1 MKKVFRPNSGAYV
14 FYCILMCLVLVPI
27 IIIIIIIGWI
37 GYYETF
43 DVRCMI
49 YALIYIPIMIIY
61 ILVILKPKFVF
72 YDDYFIIPNGTYGDH
87 LKKKDKIIYYNE
99 LKDICYIDTSIAVP
113 HIILRVGSKKILVN
127 TILFSNKK
135 GLEMVGLIK
144 SKTGIRK
151 N

>member
-1 MKKVFRPNSGAYV
+1 MKKVFRPNSGYYI
-14 FYCILMCLVLVPI
+14 FCCILMCLVLVPI
-27 IIIIIIIGWI
+27 IIMVLIEYFKTLDAGCMILSIIGI
-37 GYYETF
+37 L
-43 DVRCMI
+43 V
-49 YALIYIPIMIIY
+49 LIIS
-61 ILVILKPKFVF
+61 ILVISELKFVF
-72 YDDYFIIPNGTYGDH
+72 YDDYFIIPNGTYGEH
-87 LKKKDKIIYYNE
+87 FKKKDKIIYYSK

-135 GLEMVGLIK
+135 ALEMVELIK

>member
-1 MKKVFRPNSGAYV
+1 MKKVFRPNSGCYI
-14 FYCILMCLVLVPI
+14 FYCIVSCLFWGSLSI
-27 IIIIIIIGWI
+27 MGWI
-37 GYYETF
+37 EYYKTL

-49 YALIYIPIMIIY
+49 YALIYILIMIIY
-61 ILVILKPKFVF
+61 ILVISKPKFVF

-87 LKKKDKIIYYNE
+87 LKKKDKIIYYNK
-99 LKDICYIDTSIAVP
+99 LKDICYIDTSIGVP

-127 TILFSNKK
+127 TILFLNKK
-135 GLEMVGLIK
+135 GLEMVELIK

>member
-1 MKKVFRPNSGAYV
+1 MKKVFRPNSGAYI
-14 FYCILMCLVLVPI
+14 FYCILMCLVWVPF
-27 IIIIIIIGWI
+27 IIIGWI

-49 YALIYIPIMIIY
+49 YALIYILIMIIY
-61 ILVILKPKFVF
+61 ILVISKPKFVF
-72 YDDYFIIPNGTYGDH
+72 YDDYFIIQNGTYGDH
-87 LKKKDKIIYYNE
+87 LKKKDKIIYYNK
-99 LKDICYIDTSIAVP
+99 LKDICYIDTSIGVP

-135 GLEMVGLIK
+135 ALEILELIK
-144 SKTGIRK
+144 SKIGIRK

>member
-1 MKKVFRPNSGAYV
+1 MKKVFRPNSGYYI
-14 FYCILMCLVLVPI
+14 FCCILMCLVLVPI
-27 IIIIIIIGWI
+27 IIMVLIEYFKTLDAGCMILSIIGI
-37 GYYETF
+37 L
-43 DVRCMI
+43 V
-49 YALIYIPIMIIY
+49 LIIS
-61 ILVILKPKFVF
+61 ILVISELKFVF

-87 LKKKDKIIYYNE
+87 FKKKDKIIYYNE

-135 GLEMVGLIK
+135 ALEMVELIK

>member
-1 MKKVFRPNSGAYV
+1 MKKVFRPNSGCYI
-14 FYCILMCLVLVPI
+14 FYCILICLTWGSLSIMVLI
-27 IIIIIIIGWI
+27 E
-37 GYYETF
+37 YFKTF
-43 DVRCMI
+43 DAGCMI
-49 YALIYIPIMIIY
+49 CFFIGILIMIIC
-61 ILVILKPKFVF
+61 ILVISELKFVF

-87 LKKKDKIIYYNE
+87 LKKKDKIIYYSK

-135 GLEMVGLIK
+135 GLEMVELIK

>member
-1 MKKVFRPNSGAYV
+1 MKKVFRPNSGYYI
-14 FYCILMCLVLVPI
+14 FCCILMCLVLVPI
-27 IIIIIIIGWI
+27 IIMVLIEYFKTLDAGCMILSIIGI
-37 GYYETF
+37 L
-43 DVRCMI
+43 V
-49 YALIYIPIMIIY
+49 LIIC
-61 ILVILKPKFVF
+61 ILVISKPKFVF

-135 GLEMVGLIK
+135 GLEMVELIK

>member
-1 MKKVFRPNSGAYV
+1 MKKVFRPNSGAYI

-27 IIIIIIIGWI
+27 IIIGWI
-37 GYYETF
+37 EYCKTF
-43 DVRCMI
+43 DAGCI
-49 YALIYIPIMIIY
+49 ICFFIGILIMIIC
-61 ILVILKPKFVF
+61 ILVISKPKFVF

-87 LKKKDKIIYYNE
+87 LKKNDKIIYYNE

-135 GLEMVGLIK
+135 GLEMVELIK

>member
-1 MKKVFRPNSGAYV
+1 MKRIFRPNSGYYIFCCIV
-14 FYCILMCLVLVPI
+14 TCLLWGSLSIMVLIEYCK
-27 IIIIIIIGWI
+27 
-37 GYYETF
+37 TF

-49 YALIYIPIMIIY
+49 CFFIGILIMVIC
-61 ILVILKPKFVF
+61 ILVISRLKFVF

-87 LKKKDKIIYYNE
+87 FKKKDKIIYYNKI
-99 LKDICYIDTSIAVP
+99 KDICYIDTSIAVP

-127 TILFSNKK
+127 TCLYSNEKA
-135 GLEMVGLIK
+135 LEMVELIK

>member
-1 MKKVFRPNSGAYV
+1 MKKVFRPNSGAYI
-14 FYCILMCLVLVPI
+14 FYCILMCLVLVS
-27 IIIIIIIGWI
+27 IIIIGWI

-49 YALIYIPIMIIY
+49 YTLILMFVLIIS
-61 ILVILKPKFVF
+61 ILVISKPKFVF

-87 LKKKDKIIYYNE
+87 FKKKDKIIYYNE

-135 GLEMVGLIK
+135 GLEMVELIK

>member
-1 MKKVFRPNSGAYV
+1 MKKVFRPNSGCYI
-14 FYCILMCLVLVPI
+14 FYCSIICLFLVPMIIMVLIEYFKTLDAGCMILSIIGILVLI
-27 IIIIIIIGWI
+27 IS
-37 GYYETF
+37 
-43 DVRCMI
+43 
-49 YALIYIPIMIIY
+49 
-61 ILVILKPKFVF
+61 ILVISELKFVF

-87 LKKKDKIIYYNE
+87 LKKKDKIIYYSK

-135 GLEMVGLIK
+135 GLEMVELIK

>member
-1 MKKVFRPNSGAYV
+1 MKKVFRPNSGYYI
-14 FYCILMCLVLVPI
+14 FCCILMCLVLVPI
-27 IIIIIIIGWI
+27 IIMVLIEYFKTLDAGCMILSIIGI
-37 GYYETF
+37 L
-43 DVRCMI
+43 V
-49 YALIYIPIMIIY
+49 LIIC
-61 ILVILKPKFVF
+61 ILVISKLKFVF

-87 LKKKDKIIYYNE
+87 LKKKDKIIYYSK

-135 GLEMVGLIK
+135 ALEMVELIK

>member
-1 MKKVFRPNSGAYV
+1 MKKVFRPNSGYYI
-14 FYCILMCLVLVPI
+14 FCCILMCLVLVPI
-27 IIIIIIIGWI
+27 IIMVLIEYFKTLDAGCMILSIIGI
-37 GYYETF
+37 L
-43 DVRCMI
+43 V
-49 YALIYIPIMIIY
+49 LIIS
-61 ILVILKPKFVF
+61 ILVISELKFVF

-87 LKKKDKIIYYNE
+87 FKKKDKIIYYSK

-135 GLEMVGLIK
+135 ALEMVELIK

>member
-1 MKKVFRPNSGAYV
+1 
-14 FYCILMCLVLVPI
+14 MCLVLVPI
-27 IIIIIIIGWI
+27 IIMVLIEYFKTLDAGCMILSIIGI
-37 GYYETF
+37 L
-43 DVRCMI
+43 V
-49 YALIYIPIMIIY
+49 LIIS
-61 ILVILKPKFVF
+61 ILVISELKFVF

-87 LKKKDKIIYYNE
+87 LKKKDKIIYYSK

-135 GLEMVGLIK
+135 ALEMVELIK

>member
-1 MKKVFRPNSGAYV
+1 MKKVFRPNSGYYI
-14 FYCILMCLVLVPI
+14 FCCILMCLVLVPI
-27 IIIIIIIGWI
+27 IIMVLIEYFKTLDAGCMILSIIGI
-37 GYYETF
+37 L
-43 DVRCMI
+43 V
-49 YALIYIPIMIIY
+49 LIIS
-61 ILVILKPKFVF
+61 ILVISELKFVF

-87 LKKKDKIIYYNE
+87 LKKKDKIIYYSK

-135 GLEMVGLIK
+135 ALEMVELIK